1 MMDSELWSTPVEM
14 QGTFARLIRM
24 DSLHRIGL
32 YRPGLHWM
40 NCILIGG
47 NSIRVSPCASKLS
60 GLVDRFPLKAAD
72 AQQLAAALTWC
83 LGRTKGRALISG
95 DSQLLD
101 AARQLG
107 FQAVTARL
115 QKIQDSRLRTG
126 DGVEVIG
133 FHYLERTR
141 RKTWNE

>member
-83 LGRTKGRALISG
+83 LGRTKGRAFLSG

-107 FQAVTARL
+107 FRAV
-115 QKIQDSRLRTG
+115 
-126 DGVEVIG
+126 
-133 FHYLERTR
+133 R
-141 RKTWNE
+141 RKRRALKDTRFRAKDGRRDKSDRIGCLGVSKE